1 METLTDREMLEIEGG
16 DWWDFVVSLA
26 ADFVISAGCL

>member
-16 DWWDFVVSLA
+16 DWWDVLVTGAELLVSA
-26 ADFVISAGCL
+26 AACL